1 MSRYLILGSSDI
13 GVHADNSHYDMATRI
28 RNRSR
33 STSLDTSR
41 RNGVPAV
48 GGIGRGLQFVG
59 GHYPDSEIY
68 DMNLL
73 STRDLPS
80 RSVTEDEFNQYLL
93 DRDNR
98 FYRRRIKSYREAD
111 RIDDPASLNKATAF
125 LPQINTVSSKL
136 SDKANAKFINRVLL
150 SSSEHPEVLKSSIKV
165 DVNTGDDSIV
175 VHSRM
180 NDKVVSNS
188 LKKDSLTT
196 NHMNARNNRSTNAVD
211 SGQQQQKEEEE
222 DQAIF
227 IPGSDSYGVVD
238 IKSLDV
244 FDRLCLRS
252 SVHQYRRSNSS
263 STDRRNARS
272 ASPAINDRS
281 RQLVESQRNRIRA
294 RSSSPSIGPLSSSD
308 YYAFHGVPERYQPPS
323 GTAQQKDFL
332 RGGGLSKSIQNN
344 SCSSPSPMHGRSRS
358 AAPHES
364 RDEVSGGDNNNN
376 DILRGLNQLVR
387 NGIHKY
393 KLKSALSSDQDPS
406 HNHHRPNTTVHVK
419 STFDER

>member
-1 MSRYLILGSSDI
+1 MGSSDI
-13 GVHADNSHYDMATRI
+13 GVHADNSHYDLATRI

-33 STSLDTSR
+33 STSLDTSIR
-41 RNGVPAV
+41 RNGVIV
-48 GGIGRGLQFVG
+48 SGIGRGLQFVG

-80 RSVTEDEFNQYLL
+80 RIVTEDEFNQYLL

-111 RIDDPASLNKATAF
+111 RIDDPVSLNKATAF
-125 LPQINTVSSKL
+125 LPQINSVSSKL
-136 SDKANAKFINRVLL
+136 SDKANAKFINRVL

-196 NHMNARNNRSTNAVD
+196 NHMNARNHRSTNAVD
-211 SGQQQQKEEEE
+211 SGQKQKEEEG
-222 DQAIF
+222 QVIF

-263 STDRRNARS
+263 SSDRRNARS

-281 RQLVESQRNRIRA
+281 RQLVEAQRSRIRARSSSPSIGPLSSSA

-323 GTAQQKDFL
+323 GAAQQKGFL
-332 RGGGLSKSIQNN
+332 RGGGLSKSIQN
-344 SCSSPSPMHGRSRS
+344 SPCSSPRSGRS
-358 AAPHES
+358 APQES
-364 RDEVSGGDNNNN
+364 RDEVGSGGDNN

-393 KLKSALSSDQDPS
+393 KLKSALSSDRDPS

>member
-1 MSRYLILGSSDI
+1 MGSSDI
-13 GVHADNSHYDMATRI
+13 GVHADNSHYDLATRI

-33 STSLDTSR
+33 STSLDTSIR
-41 RNGVPAV
+41 RNGVIV

-80 RSVTEDEFNQYLL
+80 RIVTEDEFNQYLL

-111 RIDDPASLNKATAF
+111 RIDDPVSLNKATAF
-125 LPQINTVSSKL
+125 LPQINSVSSKL
-136 SDKANAKFINRVLL
+136 SDKANAKFINRVL

-196 NHMNARNNRSTNAVD
+196 NHMNARNHRSTNAVD
-211 SGQQQQKEEEE
+211 SGQKQKEEEG
-222 DQAIF
+222 QVIF

-263 STDRRNARS
+263 SSDRRNARS

-281 RQLVESQRNRIRA
+281 RQLVEAQRSRIRARSSSTSIGPLSSSA

-323 GTAQQKDFL
+323 GAAQQKGFL
-332 RGGGLSKSIQNN
+332 RGGGLSKSIQNS
-344 SCSSPSPMHGRSRS
+344 SCSSPSPGRS
-358 AAPHES
+358 APQES
-364 RDEVSGGDNNNN
+364 RDEVGSGGDNN

-393 KLKSALSSDQDPS
+393 KLKSALSSDRDPS

>member
-1 MSRYLILGSSDI
+1 MDNSDI
-13 GVHADNSHYDMATRI
+13 GVHADNSQFDMATRI

-33 STSLDTSR
+33 STSLDRGR
-41 RNGVPAV
+41 RNGVPVPAV
-48 GGIGRGLQFVG
+48 GGKGRELQFVG
-59 GHYPDSEIY
+59 GYYPDSEIY

-80 RSVTEDEFNQYLL
+80 RSVTEEEFNQYLL
-93 DRDNR
+93 DRDSR

-136 SDKANAKFINRVLL
+136 SDKANAKFIDRVLL

-165 DVNTGDDSIV
+165 DVITGDDSIV
-175 VHSRM
+175 VHTRM

-196 NHMNARNNRSTNAVD
+196 NHMNARNNRSTNTVD
-211 SGQQQQKEEEE
+211 GGQQQQKEEGEG
-222 DQAIF
+222 QVIF

-238 IKSLDV
+238 IKNLDV

-263 STDRRNARS
+263 SSDRRNARS

-281 RQLVESQRNRIRA
+281 RQLVESQRSRIRA

-332 RGGGLSKSIQNN
+332 RGGGLSKSIQNT
-344 SCSSPSPMHGRSRS
+344 SCSSPNPMHARGRS
-358 AAPHES
+358 APHES
-364 RDEVSGGDNNNN
+364 RRDEVDRSEGDNH

-393 KLKSALSSDQDPS
+393 KLKSALSSDRDPR

>member
-1 MSRYLILGSSDI
+1 MSRHLILGSSDI
-13 GVHADNSHYDMATRI
+13 GVHADNSHYDLATRI

-33 STSLDTSR
+33 STSLDTNRSR
-41 RNGVPAV
+41 RNGVTV

-80 RSVTEDEFNQYLL
+80 RIVTEDEFNQYLL

-111 RIDDPASLNKATAF
+111 RIDDPVSLNKATAF
-125 LPQINTVSSKL
+125 LPQINSVSSKL
-136 SDKANAKFINRVLL
+136 SDKANAKFINRVL

-211 SGQQQQKEEEE
+211 SGQQQQQQKEEG
-222 DQAIF
+222 QVIF

-263 STDRRNARS
+263 SSDRRNARS

-281 RQLVESQRNRIRA
+281 RQLVESQRSRIRA

-308 YYAFHGVPERYQPPS
+308 YYAFHGVPERYQPPF

-332 RGGGLSKSIQNN
+332 RGGGLSKSIQNS
-344 SCSSPSPMHGRSRS
+344 SCSSPSPMHARGRS
-358 AAPHES
+358 APQES
-364 RDEVSGGDNNNN
+364 RDEVGSGGDNN

-393 KLKSALSSDQDPS
+393 KLKSALSSDRDPS